1 MKRLSSY
8 ILILMS
14 SIAIISA
21 LISPDLSNAFYKDH
35 TNSIQ
40 PAAIHKPD
48 SSRASSERNTPTL
61 GQLRKKYSH
70 YFLTNGPRI
79 NKVALTFDDVP
90 DPRFTPQILDILK
103 SHGVTATFF
112 ANGHRITKYP
122 DIFRR
127 IHEEGHAIGNHS
139 YSHPNFNR
147 LSVPEFVSEIQRT
160 EQAAYPI
167 IQYYPKMIRPPY
179 GEITE
184 DQLKWAAEH
193 SYRIVNW
200 NVDSLDWK
208 GIGKNEVIQNIM
220 SNIRPGAIV
229 LQHGGGGVGSDLSGT
244 IQALPEV
251 ITRLQ
256 ALGYELV
263 TVPELLGI
271 SLEK

>member
-1 MKRLSSY
+1 MKRLLNY
-8 ILILMS
+8 IFILMPF
-14 SIAIISA
+14 IAIVSA
-21 LISPDLSNAFYKDH
+21 FTFTDLSDAYISTK
-35 TNSIQ
+35 Q
-40 PAAIHKPD
+40 VAAINKPD
-48 SSRASSERNTPTL
+48 SSKASSEQNSPTL

-70 YFLTNGPRI
+70 YFLTNGPRV

-112 ANGHRITKYP
+112 ANGHRIEKYP
-122 DIFRR
+122 ELFKR

-139 YSHPNFNR
+139 YSHPDFNR
-147 LSVPEFVSEIQRT
+147 LTLDQFIKEIQKT
-160 EQAAYPI
+160 EQAAYPYI
-167 IQYYPKMIRPPY
+167 HYYPKMIRPPY

-184 DQLKWAAEH
+184 EQLQWAMAH
-193 SYRIVNW
+193 SYRVVNW

-208 GIGKNEVIQNIM
+208 GIGKDEVIRNIM
-220 SNIRPGAIV
+220 SGIRPGAIV
-229 LQHGGGGVGSDLSGT
+229 LQHGGGGVGSNLSGT

-271 SLEK
+271 SLGK